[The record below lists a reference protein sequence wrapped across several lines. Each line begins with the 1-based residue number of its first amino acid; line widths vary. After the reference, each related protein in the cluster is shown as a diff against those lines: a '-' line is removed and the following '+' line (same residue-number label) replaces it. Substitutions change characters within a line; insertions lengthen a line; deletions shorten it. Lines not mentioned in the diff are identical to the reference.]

1 MFILNLASTGQDGLT
16 ALNYQ
21 REVFVEHPLLAVFW
35 VREPELNSIAVS
47 APDFWAFRNRV
58 VEFPETIDQPRFESS
73 VVQLR
78 GDTTYSRVPG
88 SRVREAMA

>member
-88 SRVREAMA
+88 SGVREEMA